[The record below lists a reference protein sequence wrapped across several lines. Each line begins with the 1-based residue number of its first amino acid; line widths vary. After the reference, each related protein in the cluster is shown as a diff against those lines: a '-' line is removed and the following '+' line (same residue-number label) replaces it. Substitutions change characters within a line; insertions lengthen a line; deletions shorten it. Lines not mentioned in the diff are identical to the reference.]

1 MVVTHAV
8 GTDRYPC
15 CMSDLNQAIRE
26 HLALKRLHGADPSE
40 VARLE
45 LEALGEISRVSAH
58 ELADDH
64 AAYATL
70 PAHSSE
76 LEDESALGEEIVPPT
91 GEYAP
96 AHAYREGGEETQE
109 FRVDDQI
116 GWVGGPAWQGGAA

>member
-1 MVVTHAV
+1 
-8 GTDRYPC
+8 
-15 CMSDLNQAIRE
+15 MSDLNQAIRE
-26 HLALKRLHGADPSE
+26 HLALKRQHGADPGE

-58 ELADDH
+58 ELADDR

-70 PAHSSE
+70 PAHSV
-76 LEDESALGEEIVPPT
+76 EDEDEGALGEEIVPPT

-96 AHAYREGGEETQE
+96 AHAGAYREVAEQTQE
-109 FRVDDQI
+109 YRVDDQI